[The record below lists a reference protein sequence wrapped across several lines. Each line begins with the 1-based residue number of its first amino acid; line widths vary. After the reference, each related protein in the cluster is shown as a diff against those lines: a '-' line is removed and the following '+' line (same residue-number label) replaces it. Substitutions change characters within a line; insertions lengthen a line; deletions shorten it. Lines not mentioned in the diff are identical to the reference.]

1 MTKRTKNIIQST
13 FEKILPAKQDR
24 PFICEDDREV
34 SLHFD
39 IRAVQSTMYKDSP
52 FDLVFSYT
60 RAMMGFLL
68 FQPEPRDILI
78 IGLGGGS
85 LSKYCY
91 RYLPNARIT
100 TVEINENIIAL
111 RDTFAIPPDDG
122 RFLIVHADGA
132 EYIADQCQSA
142 DVILLDGYNADGLP
156 HELSNQYF
164 YNQCALALRD
174 QGVLVANLH
183 AADRQTS
190 ACIARLRKSFGK
202 KVLKAKSDSGYN
214 QIVYAVKCDQ
224 MPGWETLLKCALELE
239 VMYGIQFLAMLGK
252 MQASAR

>member
-1 MTKRTKNIIQST
+1 MARRTKNVIQSAFAT
-13 FEKILPAKQDR
+13 LLPAGQDR
-24 PFICEDDREV
+24 PCVCEGDREI
-34 SLHFD
+34 SLQFD
-39 IRAVQSTMYKDSP
+39 IRAVQSAMYKDAP

-68 FQPEPRDILI
+68 FQPVPRDILI

-91 RYLPNARIT
+91 RYLPDARIT

-111 RDTFAIPPDDG
+111 RDTFAIPSDDE
-122 RFLIVHADGA
+122 RFLVVHADGA
-132 EYIADQCQSA
+132 EYIADQYHSA

-164 YNQCALALRD
+164 YNQCASALRD

-183 AADRQTS
+183 ASDRQAS
-190 ACIARLRKSFGK
+190 ACITRLRKSFGK
-202 KVLKAKSDSGYN
+202 KVLETRTDSGYN
-214 QIVYAVKCDQ
+214 QIVYAVKREQ
-224 MPGWETLLKCALELE
+224 MPDWGALLNCALELE
-239 VMYGIQFLAMLGK
+239 LLHDIHFLAMLGK
-252 MQASAR
+252 MQASVR

>member
-1 MTKRTKNIIQST
+1 MTKRTNNIIQSA
-13 FEKILPAKQDR
+13 FEKLLPARQDR
-24 PFICEDDREV
+24 PFVFEDDREI

-68 FQPEPRDILI
+68 FQPAPRDILI
-78 IGLGGGS
+78 VGLGGGS

-91 RYLPNARIT
+91 RHLPEARIT

-111 RDTFAIPPDDG
+111 RDTFAIPPDDE

-132 EYIADQCQSA
+132 EYIADQYHSA

-164 YNQCALALRD
+164 YNQCASALRD

-183 AADRQTS
+183 AADRQAR
-190 ACIARLRKSFGK
+190 ACIARLRKSFDK

-224 MPGWETLLKCALELE
+224 MPDWETLLNYALELE
-239 VMYGIQFLAMLGK
+239 LMHGIHFLAMLGK
-252 MQASAR
+252 MEASVQ